1 MLDILAT
8 FGQFTYS
15 EKSAQ
20 CLLLYLMQYK
30 KKCFGCESPRRDVT

>member
-30 KKCFGCESPRRDVT
+30 KNVLGVKALVEM